1 MLPFKDQGL
10 RLFCHFTGF
19 ASVEVGKE
27 RSVLFFKIPLW
38 MVLEGIAAATVEG
51 VASTWA
57 GWMFSRNVHKRKF
70 STGQDFSEYYVNMY
84 R

>member
-57 GWMFSRNVHKRKF
+57 GCSVGVYTRESFQLDRIFLSIM
-70 STGQDFSEYYVNMY
+70 
-84 R
+84 

>member
-38 MVLEGIAAATVEG
+38 MVLEGIAAVTVEG
-51 VASTWA
+51 VAST
-57 GWMFSRNVHKRKF
+57 
-70 STGQDFSEYYVNMY
+70 
-84 R
+84 